1 MFMVTRLLTLVF
13 LLFLAAC
20 NQDNAI
26 DYSGPTAGWDETTG
40 SKGGGQ
46 YSALTQIDRNNVQ
59 RLKLAWTWSSS
70 DGVPGQDPKLAAA
83 SGIHSSATVEATPI
97 IANGKLITCTPNHR
111 VVALDPGT
119 GKELWNYDP
128 DMNPDVPSHV
138 CRGVTQWRE
147 AQPQEGKVCQG
158 RILFTSGDGRLIAI
172 DPKDGKPC
180 DGFGDHGVVD
190 MKKSLGSV
198 GVTDYYQTS
207 PPMVFKDM
215 VIAGS
220 GFRGIFRK
228 NMTSG
233 VVRAW
238 NVRTGKLVWAFDM
251 VGPAMKPVT
260 ADDAASGKEFTR
272 GTPKVWSYM
281 SADLDHGLIYLPTGN
296 APADHFKGPP
306 RDVDTYGSSVV
317 ALDAASGKVAW
328 SFQAVHHDLWD
339 YDTPAQPVLYEH
351 EGKIPAL
358 ALSTKMGHVFLLNR
372 LTGKP
377 IFPVEERPVPQTD
390 VPGEWTSP
398 TQPFPTL
405 PKPLSPPKTTA
416 DELIGAPYYSAGCK
430 ESLEALRNEGI
441 FTPPSIK
448 GSLVRP
454 GYTGGM
460 NWGSGSINPH
470 THTFVT
476 TLLDMP
482 FVIKLTPRTD
492 DKRAEDD
499 HTLNWVDVPQYE
511 TPYKARRMP
520 LLSKHMIPCFKPPW
534 GSIVAIDLN
543 SGLEKWRKPLGSM
556 RNYVPII
563 GRFLDVGVPVIGGN
577 LQTAS
582 GLIFV
587 GASADRTLRA
597 IDSETGKELWSAE
610 LPFSAHATPMT
621 YRLIKGGKQYLVVS
635 AGGSKATG
643 EANTGNSMVAFAL
656 PD

>member
-1 MFMVTRLLTLVF
+1 MFFFAVLSIAALLALPG
-13 LLFLAAC
+13 C
-20 NQDNAI
+20 RQGGAI
-26 DYSGPTAGWDETTG
+26 DYSGPIAGWDEATG

-46 YSALTQIDRNNVQ
+46 FSPLTQIDKSNVG
-59 RLKLAWTWSSS
+59 RLKIAWTWSST
-70 DGVPGQDPKLAAA
+70 DGVPGQSAK
-83 SGIHSSATVEATPI
+83 SGSSDIHSSATVEVTPI
-97 IANGKLITCTPNHR
+97 IAGNKLITCTPDHR
-111 VVALDPGT
+111 VVAINPFT

-128 DMNPDVPSHV
+128 AMNPDVPSHV
-138 CRGVTQWRE
+138 CRGVTQWSE
-147 AQPQEGKVCQG
+147 AQPQAGKACQQ

-172 DPKDGKPC
+172 DLADGKPC
-180 DGFGDHGVVD
+180 TDFGDSGTVD
-190 MKKSLGSV
+190 MKRSLGAV
-198 GVTDYYQTS
+198 GVLDYYQTS
-207 PPMVFKDM
+207 PPLVFKNL

-220 GFRGIFRK
+220 GFRGVFRK

-238 NVRTGKLVWAFDM
+238 DVHSGKLVWAFDL
-251 VGPAMKPVT
+251 VGPNMKPVT
-260 ADDAASGKEFTR
+260 AEDAAAGQEFTR
-272 GTPKVWSYM
+272 GSPKVWSFM
-281 SADLDHGLIYLPTGN
+281 SADLEHGLVYLPTGN
-296 APADHFKGPP
+296 APADHFKGPA
-306 RDVDTYGSSVV
+306 RDIDTYGSAVV
-317 ALDAASGKVAW
+317 ALDAASGKVVW

-351 EGKIPAL
+351 DGKIPAL
-358 ALSTKMGHVFLLNR
+358 VLSTKVGHVFLLNR

-405 PKPLSPPKTTA
+405 PKPLSPAKTTP
-416 DELIGAPYYSAGCK
+416 DELLGLPYFSEGCK
-430 ESLEALRNEGI
+430 EAFDSLRNEGI

-460 NWGSGSINPH
+460 NWGSGSIDPRTN
-470 THTFVT
+470 TFVT

-492 DKRAEDD
+492 NQRPEDD
-499 HTLNWVDVPQYE
+499 HALNWVDVPQYE
-511 TPYKARRMP
+511 TPYKAHRAA
-520 LLSKHMIPCFKPPW
+520 LLSKRIVPCFKPPW

-543 SGLEKWRKPLGSM
+543 SGREKWRKPLGSM
-556 RNYVPII
+556 RNHVPVI

-582 GLIFV
+582 GITFV

-597 IDSETGKELWSAE
+597 FDTDTGKELWSTE

-621 YRLIKGGKQYLVVS
+621 YRLTRGGKQYLVVS
-635 AGGSKATG
+635 TGGSKATG
-643 EANTGNSMVAFAL
+643 EKTGNTMVAFTL
-656 PD
+656 SD